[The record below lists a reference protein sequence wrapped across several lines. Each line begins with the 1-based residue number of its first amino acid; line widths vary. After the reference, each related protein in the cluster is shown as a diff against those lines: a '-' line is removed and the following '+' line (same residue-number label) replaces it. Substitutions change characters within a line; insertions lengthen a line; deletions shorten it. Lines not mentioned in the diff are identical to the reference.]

1 MGLVVV
7 ENGVITDTFY
17 HLVRPNP
24 HFYSH
29 WNTQVHGLTQR
40 DTIDAP
46 TFPEVWQM
54 IADKIENFPFVA
66 HNKAFDESCLKAA
79 HALYGMP
86 YPEYDFHC
94 TYRTAK
100 RKYPDL
106 INHRLNTVASF
117 VGFELR
123 NHHHALA
130 DAEACA
136 RIALEVF

>member
-1 MGLVVV
+1 
-7 ENGVITDTFY
+7 
-17 HLVRPNP
+17 
-24 HFYSH
+24 
-29 WNTQVHGLTQR
+29 
-40 DTIDAP
+40 
-46 TFPEVWQM
+46 M
-54 IADKIENFPFVA
+54 IAGKMDHLPFVA

-79 HALYGMP
+79 HALYDMP

-106 INHRLNTVASF
+106 VNHRLNTVAAY
-117 VGFELR
+117 VGFQLLD
-123 NHHHALA
+123 HHHALA